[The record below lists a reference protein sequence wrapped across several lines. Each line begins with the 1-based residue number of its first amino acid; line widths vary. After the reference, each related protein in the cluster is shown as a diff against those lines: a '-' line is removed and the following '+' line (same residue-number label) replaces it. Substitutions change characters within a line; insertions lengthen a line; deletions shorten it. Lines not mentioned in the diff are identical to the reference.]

1 MGDGVNALGEI
12 EGGETAGGEMEG
24 GEIVG
29 GELVCGGVNDSY
41 FLSLFILL

>member
-1 MGDGVNALGEI
+1 MNAFGEI

-24 GEIVG
+24 GEMEG

>member
-1 MGDGVNALGEI
+1 MGDGVNAFGEI

-24 GEIVG
+24 GEMEG